1 MDGTVNPS
9 QYSMLKPTLQFLSNY
24 TMFSQMMV
32 GVNVNYV
39 INMFLLSV
47 IVIYS
52 LMLNDVN
59 E

>member
-1 MDGTVNPS
+1 
-9 QYSMLKPTLQFLSNY
+9 MLKPTLQFLSNY